1 MFRTYITTGR
11 ATKMNDSDRVS
22 KARDLFSQGYNCAQA
37 VFCAYS
43 DLYGLDFET
52 SLKISSGF
60 GGGFGRMREVC
71 GAFSGI
77 TMIAGL
83 ERESAEAFDKAAVY
97 EQIRLLADEFKKRNG
112 SIICSELLDTKKS
125 PESHVPE
132 KRTQEYMKKRPCP
145 QIVEEAARIIEE
157 YVLKDRSKDE

>member
-1 MFRTYITTGR
+1 
-11 ATKMNDSDRVS
+11 MNESERVR
-22 KARDLFSQGYNCAQA
+22 KASELFSQGYNCAQA

-43 DLYGLDFET
+43 DLYGLDFDT
-52 SLKISSGF
+52 SLRISSGF

-83 ERESAEAFDKAAVY
+83 ERESAQASDKAEVY
-97 EQIRLLADEFKKRNG
+97 GQIRLLADEFKKRNG
-112 SIICSELLDTKKS
+112 SIICAELLGTKKS

-132 KRTQEYMKKRPCP
+132 ARTQEYMKKRPCP
-145 QIVEEAARIIEE
+145 QIVEDAARIIEE
-157 YVLKDRSKDE
+157 YVLKDRAKGE